1 MKKVK
6 LLTAFIIFNLSVAIS
21 PMANAQ
27 TCASGGC
34 PINDTNSTG
43 GLYPS
48 GVFSTSSSSWTTV
61 SAYMNAGNYT
71 LFNVTNGDTYQ
82 WTYCSDF
89 GGTQN
94 WDAALTL
101 YNKAT
106 GATLCWADNCGR
118 TNCVNAPYISWTATF
133 TGVVKLLTT
142 ISTCS
147 ITNTGTAPWSTLVW
161 RDSSGTVPVGGT
173 SNVGIDVSH
182 YQSPINWTQVAGGGV
197 TYAWAKAT
205 EGTTYVDPDYTT
217 NATSGVAAG
226 VYMGAYHFAHP
237 DTDPSTSGAVSEA
250 NHFLSVAQPYI
261 IACELP
267 PMLDYETDV
276 SASMSGAQQTAWVE
290 SWMNTVYTAT
300 GIMPILYTS
309 GSIANQFT
317 SALASYCKL
326 WIATDN
332 GSATTIPP
340 SPPPPTPST
349 YDQAAWYP
357 NWSFNQYSWTT
368 TVPGITSGGVDADI
382 FNGNITQLRT
392 LMGCPTSGIDQNS
405 LNNSFVIYPNPNA
418 GTFHIDYTGVNGE
431 AIVNVYDVNGKLVLS
446 QTMNGKTNIDASNLS
461 DGIYNVNITNT
472 DGVINKRIVIVR

>member
-1 MKKVK
+1 MKKK
-6 LLTAFIIFNLSVAIS
+6 LFLIAALTIIGFGIS
-21 PMANAQ
+21 AQ
-27 TCASGGC
+27 TCATSGFC
-34 PINDTNSTG
+34 SPTATNSTG
-43 GLYPS
+43 QYPT
-48 GVFSTSSSSWTTV
+48 GAFSASTNAWMTV

-71 LFNVTNGDTYQ
+71 LFDVINGNVYE

-89 GGTQN
+89 GGSQG
-94 WDAALTL
+94 WDAELTL
-101 YNKAT
+101 FNNT
-106 GATLCWADNCGR
+106 SGVTLCYANNCGR
-118 TNCVNAPYISWTATF
+118 PNCSTAPYIRWTATF

-142 ISTCS
+142 VSGCT
-147 ITNTGTAPWSTLVW
+147 TNSGMPYSTLVW
-161 RDSSGTVPVGGT
+161 RDTSIAAPVGGT
-173 SNVGIDVSH
+173 SNIGIDVSH
-182 YQSPINWTQVAGGGV
+182 YQNPINWTQVKAGGV

-205 EGTTYVDPDYTT
+205 EGTTYVDPDYIT
-217 NATSGVAAG
+217 NATSGVSAG

-237 DTDPSTSGAVSEA
+237 DTDPTTAGAISEA

-276 SASMSGAQQTAWVE
+276 SASMTGAQQTAWVE
-290 SWMNTVYTAT
+290 SWMNTVQTAT
-300 GIMPILYTS
+300 GIMPILYTG

-368 TVPGITSGGVDADI
+368 TVPGITTGGVDADI
-382 FNGNITQLRT
+382 FNGTITQLRA
-392 LMGCPTSGIDQNS
+392 LMGCNTTGIDQKTLDNAF
-405 LNNSFVIYPNPNA
+405 NIYPNPSSNN
-418 GTFHIDYTGVNGE
+418 FHIDYTGVNGE
-431 AIVNVYDVNGKLVLS
+431 AVVYVYDINGRLVLS
-446 QTMNGKTNIDASNLS
+446 QNMNGKTIIDASSLN
-461 DGIYNVNITNT
+461 DGIYNVNITNN
-472 DGVINKRIVIVR
+472 DGVVNKRLVIVR